1 MGDRNA
7 TGQRPRVQ
15 QDFDTVAF
23 YWRVAIRP
31 YPREAT
37 ALLVLIVTSAVV
49 DMVSV
54 GLSIPLLDVLTGQAG
69 AAQNRVVMGMQAV
82 LQSVGVVP
90 STPVVTFAL
99 LGLVS
104 LFFVARSGLVLWN
117 QHQIAAIAVKLRRK
131 TRVALFE
138 KFLHARYEE
147 IAKRSRGTIINDITM
162 PAEAIAGAMTNIG
175 FFIAGAFNS
184 LVMIGL
190 LVYLSWWAT
199 GVIGLLAIGGIQGWR
214 WYADQRASACG
225 RTLYGLRG
233 EQSKLQ
239 VDAVDGLR
247 VVKAHG
253 LEPRMVERQDAL
265 SAAEYAPELRLVF
278 LRNGPI
284 LVNELIAV
292 VIVLGL
298 GAITFFRPSLG
309 LRFSMLAAFLLA
321 IRRLAPSLV
330 GINQASVTLS
340 RYKRELEVIEEVLER
355 LPQEPRGGAV
365 VDRVTDVRLA
375 QVSFAYPSR
384 PDHFVLS
391 GVTAEMRRGTVNA
404 IVGPTGAGKSTIAS
418 LLLGLYE
425 PSSGA
430 MFVNGVDLRRLDLA
444 AWRKKLGYVCQDIFV
459 FNTSIRDNIALGD
472 ERVPQSQIAWAAG
485 VAQLHEFIT
494 SLPEGYNTVV
504 GDRGLRLSGG
514 QCQRLAIARAIL
526 SRPELLIFD
535 EATSALDN
543 LTERAVYD
551 AISTLHDEAIV
562 IVIAHR
568 LSTVKEADQ
577 ILVLEAGRIV
587 ERGTHEALIS
597 RRSVYARLYEE
608 DHTHSAAGSEQAA
621 LLK

>member
-1 MGDRNA
+1 MRATRHHGD
-7 TGQRPRVQ
+7 T
-15 QDFDTVAF
+15 FAF

-37 ALLVLIVTSAVV
+37 ALLLLIVTSAVV

-54 GLSIPLLDVLTGQAG
+54 GLSIPLLDLLTGQAG
-69 AAQNRVVMGMQAV
+69 TARSRVVTGVQAG
-82 LQSVGVVP
+82 LQSVGLAP
-90 STPVVTFAL
+90 STSVVTFTF

-104 LFFVARSGLVLWN
+104 LFFMIRSGLVIWN
-117 QHQIAAIAVKLRRK
+117 QHQVAAIAVKLRRK
-131 TRVALFE
+131 TKVAFFE
-138 KFLHARYEE
+138 KFLRARYEE

-162 PAEAIAGAMTNIG
+162 PADAIAGAMTNIG
-175 FFIAGAFNS
+175 FFLVGVFNS

-199 GVIGLLAIGGIQGWR
+199 AVIGLLAIGGIQGWR
-214 WYADQRASACG
+214 WYADHRASACG

-253 LEPRMVERQDAL
+253 LEPRMVECQDAL
-265 SAAEYAPELRLVF
+265 SAAEYAPELRLIF

-298 GAITFFRPSLG
+298 GAIAFFRPSLG
-309 LRFSMLAAFLLA
+309 LRVSMFAAFLLA

-330 GINQASVTLS
+330 SVSQASVALS
-340 RYKRELEVIEEVLER
+340 RYQRELEMVEEVLER
-355 LPQEPRGGAV
+355 LPQEPQGGVV
-365 VDRVTDVRLA
+365 VDRITDVRLA

-384 PDHFVLS
+384 PEHLVLHD
-391 GVTAEMRRGTVNA
+391 VTAELRRGTVTA

-425 PSSGA
+425 SLSGA
-430 MFVNGVDLRRLDLA
+430 VLVNGQDLRGLDLA

-459 FNTSIRDNIALGD
+459 FNTSLRDNIALGD
-472 ERVPQSQIAWAAG
+472 ARVPQSQIEWASG
-485 VAQLHEFIT
+485 MAQLHEFIA
-494 SLPEGYNTVV
+494 SLPDGYDTVV

-526 SRPELLIFD
+526 RRPELLIFD

-551 AISTLHDEAIV
+551 AISTLHEEAIV

-568 LSTVKEADQ
+568 LSTVKDADQ
-577 ILVLEAGRIV
+577 VLVLEAGRVV
-587 ERGTHEALIS
+587 ERGTHEALIN
-597 RRSVYARLYEE
+597 RRGAYARLYEE
-608 DHTHSAAGSEQAA
+608 DRTHNAAETEQAA
-621 LLK
+621 ILK